1 MKDIYNSF
9 SKSTVSI
16 SYLGKTD
23 DEITG
28 RLIQLAESYLQNME
42 GLNYLSRRVPFLIAE
57 SFQNV
62 VRHGSQPNNQLNRSL
77 ETDLFQ
83 IYILHDRVI
92 LCAANQIK
100 NKNVAAL
107 DARINNLNSLDK
119 EELKELW
126 KHTITKDDFSD
137 KGGAGLGLIE
147 MARKSRMPIIKKFV
161 KLNEKTSLFFLGIEI
176 LKKDTTHESTFNLSQ
191 TEKLYNNFVKDGVI
205 LQYNGHFSEET
216 NAPLIEII
224 QSNLIRQGAMSTNA
238 TENLSVISW
247 LMKKSSKHG
256 VIINELREGIFSIRK
271 IHDEL
276 FIYCGNFINYE
287 SHREF
292 KQQLERLKSMS
303 LEALEQEQNLRR
315 KEIELSGN
323 GDVDIGF
330 LGIAISTKNTFEFS
344 FKKMANNL
352 YFYSIEIKLKDIR

>member
-1 MKDIYNSF
+1 MKDIYHSF

-16 SYLGKTD
+16 SYLGNTD

-28 RLIQLAESYLQNME
+28 RLIQLADSYLQNIE
-42 GLNYLSRRVPFLIAE
+42 GLSYLSKRVPFLIAE

-62 VRHGSQPNNQLNRSL
+62 IRHGSQAKDQSNRSI

-83 IYILHDRVI
+83 IYILRDRVI

-107 DARINNLNSLDK
+107 DARINNLNTLDK

-126 KHTITKDDFSD
+126 KHTITKDDFSA

-161 KLNEKTSLFFLGIEI
+161 KLDEETSLFFLGIEI
-176 LKKDTTHESTFNLSQ
+176 LKKDTPYESTFKISQ

-224 QSNLIRQGAMSTNA
+224 QNNLIRQGAMSNHA

-247 LMKKSSKHG
+247 LMKNSSKHG
-256 VIINELREGIFSIRK
+256 MIINELREGIFSIRK
-271 IHDEL
+271 IRDEL
-276 FIYCGNFINYE
+276 FIYCGNFISSE
-287 SHREF
+287 SHSEF
-292 KQQLERLKSMS
+292 KQQLEELKSMS
-303 LEALEQEQNLRR
+303 LEALEQEQILRK
-315 KEIELSGN
+315 KEIDLFDNDGA
-323 GDVDIGF
+323 DLGF

-344 FKKMANNL
+344 FKKMADNL
-352 YFYSIEIKLKDIR
+352 YFYSIEIKLKDIG